1 MANTKNDIT
10 RVFIIWEHPPNS
22 KEGGGVDDYNRRRF
36 VPISFYDHQQML
48 LLVLDGSILYI
59 TRHHH
64 RISLSAYMKFEIA
77 ATAVHP
83 WCFSRLDIEA
93 KMKLKLKSA
102 HNSR

>member
-22 KEGGGVDDYNRRRF
+22 KEEGGGVDDYNRRRF

-93 KMKLKLKSA
+93 KMELEVEKRA
-102 HNSR
+102 Q

>member
-93 KMKLKLKSA
+93 KMELEVEKRA
-102 HNSR
+102 Q